1 MPVKEELCSNLNMEG
16 FTDSDCMHA
25 KKGFYIKKLGE
36 YVDLYLKN
44 DALLLADV
52 FGKYREMCLRIYRL
66 NQLLD

>member
-1 MPVKEELCSNLNMEG
+1 MQQLKYGRYYRFSY
-16 FTDSDCMHA
+16 MHA

-36 YVDLYLKN
+36 NVDLYLKN

>member
-1 MPVKEELCSNLNMEG
+1 MEDT
-16 FTDSDCMHA
+16 TDSDYMHA
-25 KKGFYIKKLGE
+25 KEGFYIKKLGE
-36 YVDLYLKN
+36 NVDLYLKN

>member
-1 MPVKEELCSNLNMEG
+1 
-16 FTDSDCMHA
+16 MHA

-36 YVDLYLKN
+36 NVDLYLKN